1 MLAPLAG
8 GVATAVYAV
17 VLEEHRLSSAASR
30 LRELAEEGLDE
41 LRAFDTVPEFAYR
54 AGRLA
59 LPDGREVDRA
69 RLLRRELADL
79 RIREN
84 RGGVYAYPT
93 RSVS

>member
-1 MLAPLAG
+1 MLGLLAG

-17 VLEEHRLSSAASR
+17 VLEDRRLTSAASR

-41 LRAFDTVPEFAYR
+41 LPACDTVPEFAYR
-54 AGRLA
+54 RARLA
-59 LPDGREVDRA
+59 LPDGREADRA

-84 RGGVYAYPT
+84 RGGVSAYPT